1 MCLQVLLKQL
11 LAEPALQISSDQT
24 AVRFAHAPQVRFL
37 ILKNL
42 AANLAEQDWSCEE
55 ALQFYIEA
63 AKLDATDTV
72 LWHRMGAL
80 VSFRVS
86 SLPDNC
92 VWHADADAAT
102 SATCLLLHI

>member
-1 MCLQVLLKQL
+1 MSSN
-11 LAEPALQISSDQT
+11 QI
-24 AVRFAHAPQVRFL
+24 AGRFAHAPQVRFL

-42 AANLAEQDWSCEE
+42 AANLADQDSSCEE
-55 ALQFYIEA
+55 ALQLYIQA

-80 VSFRVS
+80 VSFHVL

-92 VWHADADAAT
+92 RL
-102 SATCLLLHI
+102 CLAC

>member
-1 MCLQVLLKQL
+1 MSSN
-11 LAEPALQISSDQT
+11 QI
-24 AVRFAHAPQVRFL
+24 AGRFAHAPQVRFL

-42 AANLAEQDWSCEE
+42 AANLADQDSSCEE
-55 ALQFYIEA
+55 ALQLYIQA

-80 VSFRVS
+80 VSCHVL

-92 VWHADADAAT
+92 RL
-102 SATCLLLHI
+102 CLAC